1 MQRVQTSLLYKSLIW
16 KQGNGRQMIRL
27 QKVILQLSAVGLYEL
42 LTNTQNDVAYD
53 VNGAIG
59 GHIIGRGTKRVFE
72 TVV

>member
-1 MQRVQTSLLYKSLIW
+1 
-16 KQGNGRQMIRL
+16 MIRL